1 METKELSMIEQLGQL
16 RITAKSEIAP
26 HEFLFEWNG
35 VPCFAKGE
43 LVAVTGKAKSGKTY
57 LNSLLMAAAGR
68 DSGLTSGAQDKE
80 TAGLTPGA
88 QNKEGGFNRAYI
100 GADGKID
107 KARLFESVLANKSL
121 AWNDLRLQLMQ
132 KAGIRSPHFAET
144 LIQEAR
150 DGGMLQ
156 TILINGRREYLLG
169 SHQQLFDEV
178 T

>member
-68 DSGLTSGAQDKE
+68 DSGLTSGAQD
-80 TAGLTPGA
+80 
-88 QNKEGGFNRAYI
+88 KEGGFNRAYI